1 MVKQLKGEMSVFKD
15 NNWVCLLSI
24 YFFYKANEIVNYFS
38 FYNIY

>member
-1 MVKQLKGEMSVFKD
+1 VKQLKGEMSVFKD
-15 NNWVCLLSI
+15 NNWVC